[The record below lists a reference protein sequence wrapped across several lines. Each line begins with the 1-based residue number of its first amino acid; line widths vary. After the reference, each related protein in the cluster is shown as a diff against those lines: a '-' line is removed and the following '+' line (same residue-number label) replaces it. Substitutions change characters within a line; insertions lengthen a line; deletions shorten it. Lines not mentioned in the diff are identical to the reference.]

1 VVVVIISPSG
11 VASMTIFIVVM
22 LVFSGVVLP
31 AVWSARPERRC
42 AATQVLRLLL
52 RAVIDLRPRLGGS

>member
-1 VVVVIISPSG
+1 
-11 VASMTIFIVVM
+11 MTIFIVVM

>member
-1 VVVVIISPSG
+1 MKILIVVV
-11 VASMTIFIVVM
+11 

-42 AATQVLRLLL
+42 AATQVLHLLL
-52 RAVIDLRPRLGGS
+52 RAVIYVRPRLGGA